1 MGGWARFVVIL
12 RENLAALLRLVL
24 ISSLST
30 KLDHLHFPFIC
41 GCQGEL
47 DGEPK
52 WQLPLF
58 RGELSD
64 GVAFVIVSAERKT
77 IR

>member
-1 MGGWARFVVIL
+1 MFVVIL
-12 RENLAALLRLVL
+12 RENLAASIRVVL
-24 ISSLST
+24 ISSLSA
-30 KLDHLHFPFIC
+30 KLDPLHFPFIC

-58 RGELSD
+58 QR
-64 GVAFVIVSAERKT
+64 
-77 IR
+77 